1 VGRQVVLTGGGAEL
15 KGMADYVQSVL
26 GRAVRVGR
34 PRGLI
39 GLPDAHSGPGF
50 ATLAGLIHY
59 AASDPIDV
67 RGMKTLDQQVYA
79 PIKNGLLEKLITAF
93 KTSF

>member
-1 VGRQVVLTGGGAEL
+1 
-15 KGMADYVQSVL
+15 
-26 GRAVRVGR
+26 VRVGR

-67 RGMKTLDQQVYA
+67 RG
-79 PIKNGLLEKLITAF
+79 IKAHHPQDNRPLRNGLLEKLISAF
-93 KTSF
+93 KTGF